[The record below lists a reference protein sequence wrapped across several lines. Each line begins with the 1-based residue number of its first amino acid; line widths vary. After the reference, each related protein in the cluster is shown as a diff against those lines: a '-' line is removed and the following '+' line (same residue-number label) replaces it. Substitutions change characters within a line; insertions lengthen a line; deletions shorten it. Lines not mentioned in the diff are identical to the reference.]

1 MNLMMLMWF
10 GCCQDLFMR
19 IYEVIRAYEDKET
32 RVFFI
37 VGDVVE
43 VLDSKQKNGMWLV
56 RKQSERE
63 QVSLR
68 HKLSTQNI

>member
-1 MNLMMLMWF
+1 M
-10 GCCQDLFMR
+10 Q
-19 IYEVIRAYEDKET
+19 IYGVIHAYEDKET
-32 RVFFI
+32 QVFFT

-43 VLDSKQKNGMWLV
+43 VLDSKQKSGMWLV

-68 HKLSTQNI
+68 HKVE

>member
-1 MNLMMLMWF
+1 
-10 GCCQDLFMR
+10 MR

-68 HKLSTQNI
+68 HKLSIQNI

>member
-1 MNLMMLMWF
+1 
-10 GCCQDLFMR
+10 MR